1 MTTALQPLQK
11 ISGFEATDY
20 AWLRGEVVWA
30 GEGARARHPRNARH
44 PWQPAPIACD
54 AARLRV
60 GARTCLRG
68 LEGVPTKG
76 LLLWLIGQPLPF
88 PLDHAAARFDAVRN
102 ALERNDLSA
111 FEAAAL
117 RVLGLG
123 HGLTPSGD
131 DFVGGIC
138 FALKHAP
145 RGAWRA
151 GLPAVLA
158 EIRKAAATST
168 NVISAALL
176 DDLIDG
182 ASHAALHELLA
193 AMQDNSLPQIARA
206 TQALL
211 AIGAS
216 SGADMLAGLLVGL
229 ITTPHEDI
237 APLPCP

>member
-1 MTTALQPLQK
+1 VNTALQPLQK
-11 ISGFEATDY
+11 IPGFEATDY
-20 AWLRGEVVWA
+20 AWLHGQVVWA
-30 GEGARARHPRNARH
+30 GEGAQARHPRNVRH

-60 GARTCLRG
+60 GAQACLG
-68 LEGVPTKG
+68 ELQATPAKG
-76 LLLWLIGQPLPF
+76 LLLWLTGAPLPF
-88 PLDHAAARFDAVRN
+88 PLDHAAARFDAVRS
-102 ALERNDLSA
+102 ALERNDLNA

-131 DFVGGIC
+131 DFIGGIC
-138 FALKHAP
+138 FALRHAP

-151 GLPAVLA
+151 GLPAVLG

-176 DDLIDG
+176 GDLIDG
-182 ASHAALHELLA
+182 ASHGALHELLA
-193 AMQDNSLPQIARA
+193 ALQDNSLPPIARA
-206 TQALL
+206 TRALL

-229 ITTPHEDI
+229 ITTPPEDI
-237 APLPCP
+237 LPLP

>member
-1 MTTALQPLQK
+1 VTAALQSLQK

-20 AWLRGEVVWA
+20 AWLRGNVVWVGA
-30 GEGARARHPRNARH
+30 GASPRHPRNARH
-44 PWQPAPIACD
+44 PWQPGPIACN

-60 GARTCLRG
+60 GARTCLGR
-68 LEGVPTKG
+68 LEAVPATG
-76 LLLWLIGQPLPF
+76 LLLWLTGQPLSF
-88 PLDHAAARFDAVRN
+88 PLDHAVARFDAVRS
-102 ALERNDLSA
+102 ALERNDLPA
-111 FEAAAL
+111 FEAAVL

-145 RGAWRA
+145 RDAWRA

-158 EIRKAAATST
+158 EIRRAAATST

-182 ASHAALHELLA
+182 ASHCALHELLA

-216 SGADMLAGLLVGL
+216 SGADMLAGLLVCL
-229 ITTPHEDI
+229 VTTSHEDI
-237 APLPCP
+237 PPPP